1 MPGTLKDSSCRRN
14 NLSEDKGQVILVGIE
29 LQQSGAFKYQGGK
42 FEIEATHYNRVAF
55 SSGFMEA
62 SLRLVAVS
70 SPDLEEA
77 RW

>member
-29 LQQSGAFKYQGGK
+29 LHQSGAFKYQGGK

-55 SSGFMEA
+55 FLWIYGSKPAACGCK
-62 SLRLVAVS
+62 
-70 SPDLEEA
+70 
-77 RW
+77 